1 MKMKV
6 GLVLEGGAMR
16 GLYTAGVIDTF
27 LKEKSEV
34 DKIIGVSAGAL
45 FGMNYKSKQ
54 QGRVLRY
61 NKAYVGNKN
70 YMGVYS
76 FLKTGNVMNE
86 EFCFERLIDDLD
98 PIDYKTYQ
106 ESKVD
111 FYAVVT
117 NLQTGKAEYK
127 LLDTLDNYDEI
138 EYLRA
143 SGSMPFVSHTIQI
156 NGNDYLDG
164 GCSDSIPIEKM
175 LEMDVDKIIVVLT
188 RPLHYRKRPSNK
200 HLNKLFYRHY
210 PHFVETLNNR
220 YLNYNHSLDLIT
232 KLEKEKKIFVLRP
245 SQLIPI
251 GRLEKDKEVIQQ
263 MYDLGV
269 NDCKNQLKNLKKY
282 LRG

>member
-1 MKMKV
+1 MKV

-27 LKEKSEV
+27 LKEKIDV
-34 DKIIGVSAGAL
+34 DTIIGVSAGAL

-54 QGRVLRY
+54 IGRVLRY
-61 NKAYVGNKN
+61 NKAYVGNKD

-86 EFCFERLIDDLD
+86 EFCFEKLIDDLD
-98 PIDYKTYQ
+98 PIDYQSYQ
-106 ESKVD
+106 ESPVD

-127 LLDTLDNYDEI
+127 LLDTLDNYDQV

-143 SGSMPFVSHTIQI
+143 SGSMPFVSHIIQV
-156 NGNDYLDG
+156 NGHEYLDG
-164 GCSDSIPIEKM
+164 GCSDSIPIKKM

-188 RPLHYRKRPSNK
+188 RPLDYRKKPSNE
-200 HLNKLFYRHY
+200 HLNKLFYHQY

-220 YLNYNHSLDLIT
+220 YLNYNASLDLIT

-269 NDCKNQLKNLKKY
+269 SDCNNQLENLKKY

>member
-1 MKMKV
+1 M
-6 GLVLEGGAMR
+6 
-16 GLYTAGVIDTF
+16 
-27 LKEKSEV
+27 
-34 DKIIGVSAGAL
+34 
-45 FGMNYKSKQ
+45 
-54 QGRVLRY
+54 
-61 NKAYVGNKN
+61 
-70 YMGVYS
+70 
-76 FLKTGNVMNE
+76 
-86 EFCFERLIDDLD
+86 
-98 PIDYKTYQ
+98 
-106 ESKVD
+106 
-111 FYAVVT
+111 T

-127 LLDTLDNYDEI
+127 LLDTLDNYDEV

-164 GCSDSIPIEKM
+164 GCSDSIPIEKI

-188 RPLHYRKRPSNK
+188 RPLHYRKKPSNK

-269 NDCKNQLKNLKKY
+269 SDCKNQLKNLKKY

>member
-1 MKMKV
+1 MSMKADLMKKVQDRSLRIGVV
-6 GLVLEGGAMR
+6 GLG
-16 GLYTAGVIDTF
+16 
-27 LKEKSEV
+27 
-34 DKIIGVSAGAL
+34 
-45 FGMNYKSKQ
+45 
-54 QGRVLRY
+54 
-61 NKAYVGNKN
+61 YVGLPLAVEKAKA
-70 YMGVYS
+70 G
-76 FLKTGNVMNE
+76 FKTIGFDV
-86 EFCFERLIDDLD
+86 
-98 PIDYKTYQ
+98 Q

-127 LLDTLDNYDEI
+127 LLDTLDNYDQV

-143 SGSMPFVSHTIQI
+143 SGSMPFVSHIIQV
-156 NGNDYLDG
+156 NGHEYLDG
-164 GCSDSIPIEKM
+164 GCSDSIPIKKM

-188 RPLHYRKRPSNK
+188 RPLDYRKKPSNK
-200 HLNKLFYRHY
+200 HLNKLFYHQY

-220 YLNYNHSLDLIT
+220 YLNYNASLDLIT

-269 NDCKNQLKNLKKY
+269 SDCNNQLENLKKY